1 MTTDIPHNVSPSAST
16 NHRREARAR
25 VQRSLEAL
33 QRTHIPV
40 HAGKVLGMI
49 ASLHRILGAI
59 NANQTLNESRTSN
72 ADDYDAERY
81 DADSYDAGYDAGHD
95 AGYDAGYAA
104 ALRFVEEQI
113 TSEIR

>member
-1 MTTDIPHNVSPSAST
+1 MTTDSSHSTAASADS
-16 NHRREARAR
+16 RRGARAR

-59 NANQTLNESRTSN
+59 NANQTLN

-81 DADSYDAGYDAGHD
+81 DADSYDAGHD

>member
-1 MTTDIPHNVSPSAST
+1 MTTDIPHNVSPSASA

-33 QRTHIPV
+33 QITHIPV
-40 HAGKVLGMI
+40 HSDKVLGMI
-49 ASLHRILGAI
+49 ASLHRILGHI
-59 NANQTLNESRTSN
+59 NANQTLNEGRVL
-72 ADDYDAERY
+72 
-81 DADSYDAGYDAGHD
+81 DADS
-95 AGYDAGYAA
+95 YDAGYAA